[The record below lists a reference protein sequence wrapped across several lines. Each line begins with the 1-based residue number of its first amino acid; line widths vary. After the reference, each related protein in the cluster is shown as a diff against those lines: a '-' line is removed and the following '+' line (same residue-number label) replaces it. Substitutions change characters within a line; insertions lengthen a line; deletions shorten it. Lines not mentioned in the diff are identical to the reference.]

1 MMTSRRP
8 STFRRWLL
16 PVATFLTLAI
26 VALVYFQGLGG
37 SAIRLPKPDLGMPFL
52 LASSKGGMVESRSLR
67 GKPYAMFFGFTH
79 CPEVCPTTIYEMSS
93 SLERLGAQAEGFRIF
108 FVTVDPERDTTE
120 SLRDYLSNFDP
131 RIEGL
136 VPTVEQLPKLA
147 SAYRIYFAKIATS
160 DGGYTMDHSALVY
173 LFDGDGHYADMIP
186 YGAPAETR
194 DRKLRELLAAPPA

>member
-16 PVATFLTLAI
+16 PFATFLTLAI

-93 SLERLGAQAEGFRIF
+93 SLERLGAQAEEFKIF

-147 SAYRIYFAKIATS
+147 SAYRIYFAKIPMS

-186 YGAPAETR
+186 YGAPAEAR

>member
-1 MMTSRRP
+1 MMTSRISSATRW
-8 STFRRWLL
+8 WLL
-16 PVATFLTLAI
+16 PAATFLTLAI
-26 VALVYFQGLGG
+26 AAFLIFEGFGG
-37 SAIRLPKPDLGMPFL
+37 SAIRLPKPDLGMPFV
-52 LASSKGGMVESRSLR
+52 LASSKGGVVESQSLR

-108 FVTVDPERDTTE
+108 FVTVDPERDTPE
-120 SLRDYLSNFDP
+120 SLREYLSNFDP

-147 SAYRIYFAKIATS
+147 SAYRIYFAKIPTS
-160 DGGYTMDHSALVY
+160 DGDYTMDHSALAY
-173 LFDGDGHYADMIP
+173 LFDGNGHYADMIP
-186 YGAPAETR
+186 YGAPSETR

>member
-1 MMTSRRP
+1 MP
-8 STFRRWLL
+8 I
-16 PVATFLTLAI
+16 ATFVTLAI
-26 VALVYFQGLGG
+26 AAFVYFQGFGR
-37 SAIRLPKPDLGMPFL
+37 SAIRLPKPDLGMPFVL
-52 LASSKGGMVESRSLR
+52 NSSKGGMVDSRSLR

-93 SLERLGAQAEGFRIF
+93 SLERLGAQAEEFKIF

-147 SAYRIYFAKIATS
+147 SAYRIYLAKIPTS

-173 LFDGDGHYADMIP
+173 LFDGNGHYADMIP